1 MQTILLTCLHIH
13 DMYFSWYERY
23 MSSSLIVVAPP
34 LIQEVRLAIE
44 YIVIPGGEPVELLPR
59 RSEIFA
65 LQLELVESY
74 QLAVENTG
82 TEMNPRMQILP
93 HKLNKRTS
101 ANNSKRSASLQEG
114 FSIQAVP
121 NKGVGTSVP
130 QLPLL
135 PE

>member
-1 MQTILLTCLHIH
+1 MALVDCLI
-13 DMYFSWYERY
+13 
-23 MSSSLIVVAPP
+23 IVVGPC
-34 LIQEVRLAIE
+34 LLQEVRLAIE

-59 RSEIFA
+59 RSDIFA

-74 QLAVENTG
+74 QLEVENTG

-93 HKLNKRTS
+93 HKLNRKAS
-101 ANNSKRSASLQEG
+101 ANNSKRGQSLQEG

-121 NKGVGTSVP
+121 DNGVGTSVP

>member
-1 MQTILLTCLHIH
+1 MAIVFASCLL
-13 DMYFSWYERY
+13 
-23 MSSSLIVVAPP
+23 
-34 LIQEVRLAIE
+34 QEVRLAIE

-93 HKLNKRTS
+93 HKLNKKAS

-121 NKGVGTSVP
+121 NNGIGTGVP